1 MKRVGRVVSLAA
13 VVVLLLLTAYTGIA
27 DGLDAF
33 RSASSVEPLER
44 VAAAIQILYGALAAA
59 SLVASAVSRRWV
71 LPLLL
76 AWGAALTVTGGLA
89 PVVWGEQGALV
100 GVLGG
105 LCTAGV
111 VALVFRAC
119 RSHNRGVS
127 GRSRGRTEAET
138 G

>member
-1 MKRVGRVVSLAA
+1 MKRFGRFASLAA
-13 VVVLLLLTAYTGIA
+13 VLALLLLTAYTGIA
-27 DGLDAF
+27 DGRDAF
-33 RSASSVEPLER
+33 RSASADRPLER
-44 VAAAIQILYGALAAA
+44 VAAAIQLLYGALAAA
-59 SLVASAVSRRWV
+59 TLLASALARRWV

>member
-1 MKRVGRVVSLAA
+1 MKRFGRAA
-13 VVVLLLLTAYTGIA
+13 RLVVVGALLLLTAYTGIV
-27 DGLDAF
+27 DGLDTI
-33 RSASSVEPLER
+33 RSATKPLER
-44 VAAAIQILYGALAAA
+44 VAAASQLAYGGLAVATLIA
-59 SLVASAVSRRWV
+59 SLIVRRWV

-76 AWGAALTVTGGLA
+76 LWGAALTLTGGLA

-111 VALVFRAC
+111 AALAIWAGR
-119 RSHNRGVS
+119 RHNRDVAA
-127 GRSRGRTEAET
+127 RSRTRTEA

>member
-1 MKRVGRVVSLAA
+1 MKRFGRFASLAA
-13 VVVLLLLTAYTGIA
+13 VLALLLLTAYTGIA
-27 DGLDAF
+27 DGRNAF
-33 RSASSVEPLER
+33 RSASADRPLER
-44 VAAAIQILYGALAAA
+44 VAAAIQLLYGALAAA
-59 SLVASAVSRRWV
+59 TLLASALARRWV

>member
-1 MKRVGRVVSLAA
+1 VKRVGRVVSLAA

-33 RSASSVEPLER
+33 RSASADRPLER
-44 VAAAIQILYGALAAA
+44 VAAAIQLLYGALAAA
-59 SLVASAVSRRWV
+59 TLLASALARRWV

-105 LCTAGV
+105 LCTAAI
-111 VALVFRAC
+111 VALAFLAARA
-119 RSHNRGVS
+119 HNRRVS
-127 GRSRGRTEAET
+127 GRSGGWTERA
-138 G
+138 GA

>member
-1 MKRVGRVVSLAA
+1 VKRFGRFASLAA
-13 VVVLLLLTAYTGIA
+13 VLALLLLTAYTGIA
-27 DGLDAF
+27 DGRDAF
-33 RSASSVEPLER
+33 RSASADRPLER
-44 VAAAIQILYGALAAA
+44 VAAAIQLLYGALAAA
-59 SLVASAVSRRWV
+59 TLLASALARRWV

-105 LCTAGV
+105 LCTAAI
-111 VALVFRAC
+111 VALVFRAA
-119 RSHNRGVS
+119 RAHNRRVS
-127 GRSRGRTEAET
+127 GRSGGRTEAET